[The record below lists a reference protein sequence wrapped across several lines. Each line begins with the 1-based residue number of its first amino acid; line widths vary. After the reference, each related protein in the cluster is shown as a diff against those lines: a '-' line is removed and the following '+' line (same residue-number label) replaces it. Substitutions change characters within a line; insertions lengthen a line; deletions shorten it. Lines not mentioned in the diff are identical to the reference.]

1 MPTEEEIML
10 DNFTIVS
17 DAIKEAE
24 KNDENE
30 EDEENEP

>member
-17 DAIKEAE
+17 DAVKEAE

-30 EDEENEP
+30 EGEENEP

>member
-30 EDEENEP
+30 EGEENEP